1 LDTLIH
7 RRVKAAQK
15 GENQTVICKVN
26 SGWVVLADM
35 QILRGYS
42 ILLPDPVV
50 SSINDLSK
58 TKRIEFLYEMT
69 VVGDALLKVTDAF
82 RINYEILCNTD
93 PALHVHIFPRYKEEP
108 EEIRKSFA
116 WEYYQRG
123 INQIPFDYE
132 RDKGLMLAL
141 KEEIENRIT

>member
-7 RRVKAAQK
+7 RRVEAARK
-15 GENQTVICKVN
+15 GENQTVICRVN

-50 SSINDLSK
+50 SSINDLSQ
-58 TKRIEFLYEMT
+58 TKRIEYLYEMT
-69 VVGDALLKVTDAF
+69 VVGDALLEVTDAF

-93 PALHVHIFPRYKEEP
+93 PALHVHIFPRYEDEP
-108 EEIRKSFA
+108 EEIRRSFA

-123 INQIPFDYE
+123 INQIPFNYE
-132 RDKGLMLAL
+132 RDKGMMSAL
-141 KEEIENRIT
+141 RKEIEKRIS